1 MYARQITSEETYT
14 LREARCIIN
23 AERKTKRESLLYK
36 AKQKIVGLL
45 AIGISI
51 ASPILLDGDATIS
64 VIMLPLGIYMI
75 FTKEKVIY
83 WKAIMFQTATWV
95 MRFVFICCCE
105 RLWRSYSCK
114 VIFFQKVYE
123 WYNQNNVH
131 WF

>member
-14 LREARCIIN
+14 LSEAKRIIN
-23 AERKTKRESLLYK
+23 AERKAKRESLLYK

-83 WKAIMFQTATWV
+83 
-95 MRFVFICCCE
+95 
-105 RLWRSYSCK
+105 
-114 VIFFQKVYE
+114 
-123 WYNQNNVH
+123 
-131 WF
+131 